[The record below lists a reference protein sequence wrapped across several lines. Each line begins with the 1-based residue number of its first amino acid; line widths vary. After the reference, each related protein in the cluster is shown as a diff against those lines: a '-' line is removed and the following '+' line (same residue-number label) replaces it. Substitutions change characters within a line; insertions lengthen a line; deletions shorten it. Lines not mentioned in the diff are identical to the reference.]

1 MPSRHSSIPFSSP
14 LPLSEIIELQPEEE
28 PWCAGYAPSQGRRC
42 HARTNAYGRNSAMK
56 LLEKGTERLRAGRSL
71 DTLLED
77 LAPHVL
83 CTRFHQNQASTLTS
97 RWKRKV
103 RVYLDSQI
111 PSVPSTPSTRT
122 ARLPSIP
129 STASTRT
136 TRFTS
141 TPSVPS
147 TRTTRL
153 SSRHSPSETP
163 EREIDER
170 TALLRKLSET
180 LEELRRLDAAEV
192 DEEHSTGSRAL
203 RETESSSR
211 TASPGITESTPRRPA
226 SQESY
231 YDRVVQRGPTESIVV
246 QMATAVPRVIQAQV
260 GSTSATPVPRQTSA
274 SPTGA
279 SVSSSTLSRVNRRK
293 VEGNCGICLCDMHTP
308 QQSVS
313 TADAEV
319 TGNDNNEN
327 TDDGDDDEE
336 DDDGGDELTWCK
348 ARCGV
353 NFHKGCIDQWLA
365 RARTCPACRSNWE
378 DLESVEQA

>member
-1 MPSRHSSIPFSSP
+1 
-14 LPLSEIIELQPEEE
+14 
-28 PWCAGYAPSQGRRC
+28 
-42 HARTNAYGRNSAMK
+42 MK

-103 RVYLDSQI
+103 RAYLDSQI

-136 TRFTS
+136 TRLTS

-192 DEEHSTGSRAL
+192 DEEHSTSSRAP

-211 TASPGITESTPRRPA
+211 TASPGFTGSTLRRPA

-231 YDRVVQRGPTESIVV
+231 IGRAVQRGSTESIVV
-246 QMATAVPRVIQAQV
+246 QMAAAVPRVIQAQV
-260 GSTSATPVPRQTSA
+260 GSTSVTPVPRQTSA
-274 SPTGA
+274 IPTVA

-308 QQSVS
+308 QQNVN

-319 TGNDNNEN
+319 TGNGSN
-327 TDDGDDDEE
+327 DDGDDDEE
-336 DDDGGDELTWCK
+336 DDRGDELTWCK